1 LARFVC
7 HCRICQSVYRAP
19 FADVTVWR
27 ADDVVVTTGAPL
39 CFRRHR
45 LPPALD
51 RGVCAAC
58 ADPVVGYLRVA
69 PFVRLAFVPAR
80 SFASTSRL
88 PRRSIHI
95 FYDRRVRD
103 VRDDLPKISGYWA
116 SELAV
121 ARLVL
126 AGMLG
131 TSSAS

>member
-1 LARFVC
+1 
-7 HCRICQSVYRAP
+7 
-19 FADVTVWR
+19 VWW
-27 ADDVVVTTGAPL
+27 ADDVVVTAGAPL
-39 CFRRHR
+39 RFRRHR

-51 RGVCAAC
+51 RGVCASC
-58 ADPVVGYLRVA
+58 ADPVVGYLRIA

-80 SFASTSRL
+80 SFASKSGL
-88 PRRSIHI
+88 PRKSAHV
-95 FYDRRVRD
+95 FYHRRVRD

-131 TSSAS
+131 GSAGT